1 MPKHAFEIVN
11 VFAETPFGGNPLVV
25 FTDAAGLTE
34 QTMQLL
40 ARQMNLSET
49 VFVLSSTQA
58 AARLRIFTPAHE
70 LPFAGHPTLGAAAV
84 LQRQRGL
91 ADAFSLQTEAGLIP
105 IRHQDGLFTLQAK
118 AASERPSGLDIPA
131 AAAMLG
137 LPAEAVAAVP
147 SWLDTGS
154 EQLLIQA
161 SSREAVLA
169 ARPVPALFIRD
180 ACLQPGRSVAYLWH
194 EANSLA
200 TVRLFFAQDGAVLED
215 PGTGS
220 ACANLGG
227 WCSLHQRH
235 PLQWRVEQGAVLQRP
250 NVLHLT
256 VDEAR
261 RIYVGGRI
269 VPLARGEFSLQ
280 DSQPA

>member
-1 MPKHAFEIVN
+1 MPSHAFEIVN
-11 VFAETPFGGNPLVV
+11 VFAETTFGGNPLAV
-25 FTDAAGLTE
+25 FTDAYGLSDAS
-34 QTMQLL
+34 MQAL

-49 VFVLSSTQA
+49 VFVLPSSQA
-58 AARLRIFTPAHE
+58 NARLRIFTPALE

-84 LQRQRGL
+84 LYRQQGFN
-91 ADAFSLQTEAGLIP
+91 DAFTLETNAGVIS
-105 IRHQDGLFTLQAK
+105 IAHQDGLFTLQAK
-118 AASERPSGLDIPA
+118 PARERDAMLAIDA

-137 LPAEAVAAVP
+137 LPIDAIAAAP

-161 SSREAVLA
+161 ASREAVLA
-169 ARPVPALFIRD
+169 AQPVPALLARD
-180 ACLQPGRSVAYLWH
+180 ACLRPGRSVAYLWH
-194 EANSLA
+194 EADNLA
-200 TVRLFFAQDGAVLED
+200 TVRLFFVQGGAVLED

-227 WCSLHQRH
+227 WCTLHQRY

-256 VDEAR
+256 VDEQR
-261 RIYVGGRI
+261 RIYVGGCVI
-269 VPLARGEFSLQ
+269 PVARGEFVL
-280 DSQPA
+280 

>member
-1 MPKHAFEIVN
+1 MPSHAFEIVN
-11 VFAETPFGGNPLVV
+11 VFAETTFGGNPLAV
-25 FTDAAGLTE
+25 FTDAYRLSDAS
-34 QTMQLL
+34 MQAL

-49 VFVLSSTQA
+49 VFVLPSTQA
-58 AARLRIFTPAHE
+58 NARLRIFTPAHE

-84 LQRQRGL
+84 LHRQQAL
-91 ADAFSLQTEAGLIP
+91 ADAFTLETNAGVIP
-105 IRHQDGLFTLQAK
+105 IAYQDGLFTLQAK
-118 AASERPSGLDIPA
+118 PARERDAKLAIDA

-137 LPAEAVAAVP
+137 LPADAIAAAP

-161 SSREAVLA
+161 ASREAVLA
-169 ARPVPALFIRD
+169 AQPVPALFARD
-180 ACLQPGRSVAYLWH
+180 ACLRPGRSVAYLWH
-194 EANSLA
+194 EADNLA
-200 TVRLFFAQDGAVLED
+200 TVRLFFVQGGAVLED

-227 WCSLHQRH
+227 WCTLHQRY

-256 VDEAR
+256 VDEQR
-261 RIYVGGRI
+261 RIYVGGRVI
-269 VPLARGEFSLQ
+269 PVARGEFVL
-280 DSQPA
+280 